1 MKRWELGD
9 QKPVTRMVANSFKV
23 SSGILAQD
31 RDSYPVHRLENTW
44 MGSKLEKTRETF
56 VVSKTMLLFPHD
68 GQRTMVELGLHLKA
82 LADCQSCLIFI
93 SPCQYSG

>member
-23 SSGILAQD
+23 SSGIPAQD
-31 RDSYPVHRLENTW
+31 RGSYPAHRLENTW

-56 VVSKTMLLFPHD
+56 VVMPKTML
-68 GQRTMVELGLHLKA
+68 
-82 LADCQSCLIFI
+82 
-93 SPCQYSG
+93 